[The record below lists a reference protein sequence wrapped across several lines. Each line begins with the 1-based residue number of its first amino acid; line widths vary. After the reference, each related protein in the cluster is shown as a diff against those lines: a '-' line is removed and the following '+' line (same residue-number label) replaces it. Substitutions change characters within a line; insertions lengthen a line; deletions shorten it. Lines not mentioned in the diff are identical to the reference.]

1 MPHAPQS
8 SLPHLTRAQAPLTC
22 EIDAVNEYGDLQKV
36 AIPAERALTVYV
48 DKRELVTLMT
58 LGAHPELL
66 VLGYLRN
73 QRLVRQVSDIES
85 ITVDWDVGAAAVKT
99 RHGIEDIEEKTSK
112 RVVTTGCGQGSVFGG
127 LMDEVD
133 QIVLPT
139 DAHITQGQLY
149 SLVNTIRLKETTYKS
164 AGSVHACALFAM
176 TAGDPEMLLFVEDVG
191 RHNAIDTIA
200 GWMWINSAPTLV
212 ASRASGGALPL
223 ARNSGALRLRPGE
236 AGSAAPADEDG
247 EFAPGTATN
256 EFGSDGLVFY
266 TTGRLTSEMV
276 IKSAQMGVP
285 IVVSRSGITQMGH
298 QVAQAVGL
306 CAIGRATNKRF
317 VCYSSAHRLKLEPAL
332 AGPRPRAAAPEP

>member
-1 MPHAPQS
+1 MKF
-8 SLPHLTRAQAPLTC
+8 PHLTHAKAPLTC
-22 EIDAVNEYGDLQKV
+22 VVSAVNEFGEHISV
-36 AIPAERALTVYV
+36 SIPAERALTVYV

-73 QRLVRQVSDIES
+73 QRLIKDIGEIES
-85 ITVDWDVGAAAVKT
+85 ITVDWDVGAVAVKT
-99 RHGIEDIEEKTSK
+99 RHGIADIEEKTSR

-127 LMDEVD
+127 LMDDVD
-133 QIVLPT
+133 ESKLPP
-139 DAHITQGQLY
+139 DAGITQSQLY
-149 SLVNTIRLKETTYKS
+149 ALVNTIRLKETTYKS
-164 AGSVHACALFAM
+164 AGSVHACALFGSNKSM
-176 TAGDPEMLLFVEDVG
+176 GNELEMLIFVEDVG

-200 GWMWINSAPTLV
+200 GWMSMQALSHDE
-212 ASRASGGALPL
+212 ASR
-223 ARNSGALRLRPGE
+223 
-236 AGSAAPADEDG
+236 
-247 EFAPGTATN
+247 
-256 EFGSDGLVFY
+256 VFY

-317 VCYSSAHRLKLEPAL
+317 VCYTSTQRLMLEPGL
-332 AGPRPRAAAPEP
+332 AGIKPEVVNPV